1 MGIRAISLNNPK
13 VAELLKTRFVCYALD
28 NVVNPQLTGAEK
40 EWLKDRGGRA
50 CTGGT
55 SVFTA
60 GGQVLPHGANWD
72 PSAPNLIANHQDA
85 MIRGFKAA
93 LSKYKPEDAPRIDRP
108 DPKELAEVVR
118 RPFEGGLALFATY
131 TVLEWKEP
139 LNLDETTGRHSLNP
153 VYAKAIPACPGIDR
167 VWARKDEADALAA
180 GTFPEKLK
188 QRLALHVAYGMGG
201 KSKVKAV
208 DLTLRAGRLTGS
220 FLLEDGERADV
231 LGFIESKDG
240 KIRRF
245 EVIVKGIGT
254 GGCPCGG
261 LGPLH
266 VLPKGKKA
274 PVAIAFML
282 ADPQTNLGRV
292 PPHSARD
299 LDRSVIKR
307 P

>member
-1 MGIRAISLNNPK
+1 MGIRAILLNNPK
-13 VAELLKTRFVCYALD
+13 VAELLRTRFVCYALD
-28 NVVNPQLTGAEK
+28 NVVNPQLTAAEK

-60 GGQVLPHGANWD
+60 GGQVLPHGVNWD
-72 PSAPNLIANHQDA
+72 PSGPNLFAKHQDA
-85 MIRGFKAA
+85 MIRGLNAA
-93 LSKYKPEDAPRIDRP
+93 LSKFHPEKAPQIDKP
-108 DPKELAEVVR
+108 DPKQLAEVVR
-118 RPFEGGLALFATY
+118 RPFKGGLTLFATY
-131 TVLEWKEP
+131 TVLQWQEP
-139 LNLDETTGRHSLNP
+139 LNLDEQSRHSLNR
-153 VYAKAIPACPGIDR
+153 VYEKAIPACPGVDR

-188 QRLALHVAYGMGG
+188 QRLALHVAYGMGA

-220 FLLEDGERADV
+220 FMLQDGERADV

-240 KIRRF
+240 KVRRF
-245 EVIVKGIGT
+245 EVIVKGIGA

-299 LDRSVIKR
+299 LDRPVLKSNR
-307 P
+307 

>member
-1 MGIRAISLNNPK
+1 MGIRAILLNNAK
-13 VAELLKTRFVCYALD
+13 VAELLRTRFVCYALD
-28 NVVNPQLTGAEK
+28 NVVNPQMTDAEK

-72 PSAPNLIANHQDA
+72 PSGPNLFAKHQDA
-85 MIRGFKAA
+85 MIRGLNAA
-93 LSKYKPEDAPRIDRP
+93 LSKYHPEEAPQIDKP
-108 DPKELAEVVR
+108 DPKQLAEVVR
-118 RPFEGGLALFATY
+118 RPFAGGLALFATY

-139 LNLDETTGRHSLNP
+139 LNLDEQSRHSLNR
-153 VYAKAIPACPGIDR
+153 VYEKAIPACPGVDR
-167 VWARKDEADALAA
+167 VWARKAEADALAA

-188 QRLALHVAYGMGG
+188 QRLALHVAYGMGA

-220 FLLEDGERADV
+220 FTLEDGERADV

-245 EVIVKGIGT
+245 DVIVKGIGA

-266 VLPKGKKA
+266 VLPKGKQA

-299 LDRSVIKR
+299 LDRPVLQGNH
-307 P
+307 